1 MHDASLILQELH
13 TMDSQFDKGLA
24 TRKQVMGEDFV
35 ARAFGGAT
43 EFTAPIQ
50 QYITRNAWGDV
61 WQRPG
66 LDLKT
71 RSLITVAMLIALG
84 KQHELKGHV
93 RGALNNGATPAGTP
107 GGAAAREHLL
117 RPAHGGGGFPHRRRG
132 GGRAGPALKADFG
145 GRRGGVQGLFGTDP
159 ASSGHGVL

>member
-1 MHDASLILQELH
+1 
-13 TMDSQFDKGLA
+13 MDSQFDKGLA

-43 EFTAPIQ
+43 DFTAPIQ

-93 RGALNNGATPAGTP
+93 RGALNNGATAQEIQEVLLHTSIYCGVPTAVDAFRS
-107 GGAAAREHLL
+107 AAEVID
-117 RPAHGGGGFPHRRRG
+117 
-132 GGRAGPALKADFG
+132 GPKKLA
-145 GRRGGVQGLFGTDP
+145 
-159 ASSGHGVL
+159 

>member
-1 MHDASLILQELH
+1 
-13 TMDSQFDKGLA
+13 MDSQFDKGLA

-43 EFTAPIQ
+43 DFTAPIQ

-93 RGALNNGATPAGTP
+93 RGALNNGATKEELQEVLLHAGIYCGVPAAVEAFRS
-107 GGAAAREHLL
+107 AAEVIDA
-117 RPAHGGGGFPHRRRG
+117 PA
-132 GGRAGPALKADFG
+132 AG
-145 GRRGGVQGLFGTDP
+145 
-159 ASSGHGVL
+159 

>member
-1 MHDASLILQELH
+1 
-13 TMDSQFDKGLA
+13 MDSQFDKGLA

-35 ARAFGGAT
+35 ATAFGKAS
-43 EFTAPIQ
+43 EFSMPIQ

-71 RSLITVAMLIALG
+71 RSMITVAMLAAMG

-93 RGALNNGATPAGTP
+93 RGALNNGVTPEQLQEVLLHASIYCGLP
-107 GGAAAREHLL
+107 AAVEAFRTAAEVVD
-117 RPAHGGGGFPHRRRG
+117 AAKG
-132 GGRAGPALKADFG
+132 
-145 GRRGGVQGLFGTDP
+145 
-159 ASSGHGVL
+159 